1 MIWSTL
7 KYQFTLPGL
16 FACGCKNIDATIKKK
31 MKCMFQK
38 YHITTVRA
46 SFNIFR
52 CSPSSNACHILEGTL
67 ILALIFWWGVGST
80 VWKQM
85 RGCRPGIVEALWEDT
100 CTWLPTIHRER
111 DWSTVNSRYCWIHS
125 KFTPTLPKSLFI
137 VFVKWLN
144 KGYPK

>member
-1 MIWSTL
+1 MWSTL

-16 FACGCKNIDATIKKK
+16 FACGCKNIDATIKKRK
-31 MKCMFQK
+31 KRKKKKCMFQK
-38 YHITTVRA
+38 YHTTTVRA

-52 CSPSSNACHILEGTL
+52 RSPSSNACHIWEGTL

-85 RGCRPGIVEALWEDT
+85 RGCRPRGYMYMTSNNTHTGQTDLLWIGDIVGYIL
-100 CTWLPTIHRER
+100 
-111 DWSTVNSRYCWIHS
+111 NSPH
-125 KFTPTLPKSLFI
+125 TLPKSLFI